1 MDQDLE
7 LINWVGIHFKRQ
19 GIMEKKPVALACRL
33 DSERA
38 IKLAKKIFEFLVQK
52 GEVVYLETR
61 IAPKIFPHNGMDL
74 SEMTDENIK
83 FIIIIGGDGS
93 ILRVA
98 GSLSQRDPPPILG
111 VNVGSVGFLDE
122 SNERII
128 FKDLTK
134 ALNGEFEYETS
145 SKITPYIVKNS
156 DEIRLNDALNEVL
169 IVSSKSSKVLQ
180 ISIRIN
186 NVFLNRSYLDG
197 VIISTSTGSTAYNL
211 SAGGAIVNPNIEI
224 MQITPLNSFAG
235 SGLKP
240 IIVPLD
246 SVVEIQLLRPRLDA
260 KIVIDGQ
267 RIIKRIAPNTKIR
280 IRRSNSKN
288 KFIRFSRN
296 YYSRL
301 RKKIIGTVRVPL
313 DDSPEEYYHE

>member
-1 MDQDLE
+1 
-7 LINWVGIHFKRQ
+7 
-19 GIMEKKPVALACRL
+19 MEKISIALACRL

-38 IKLAKKIFEFLVQK
+38 IRLAKRIFEFLVQK

-74 SEMTDENIK
+74 GEMTNENIK
-83 FIIIIGGDGS
+83 FIIVVGGDGS
-93 ILRVA
+93 VLRVA
-98 GSLSQRDPPPILG
+98 GSLSQREPPPILG
-111 VNVGSVGFLDE
+111 VNVGSIGFLDE
-122 SNERII
+122 SNERTI

-134 ALNGEFEYETS
+134 ALNGEYEYEMS

-156 DEIRLNDALNEVL
+156 DEIRLSDALNEVL

-211 SAGGAIVNPNIEI
+211 SAGGAIVNPSLDI

-240 IIVPLD
+240 IVVSLD

-280 IRRSNSKN
+280 IRKSNTKN
-288 KFIRFSRN
+288 KFIRFTRS

-313 DDSPEEYYHE
+313 DDSPEE

>member
-1 MDQDLE
+1 
-7 LINWVGIHFKRQ
+7 
-19 GIMEKKPVALACRL
+19 MEKIPIALACRL

-38 IKLAKKIFEFLVQK
+38 IRLAKRIFEFLVQK

-74 SEMTDENIK
+74 GEMTNENIK
-83 FIIIIGGDGS
+83 FIIIVGGDGS
-93 ILRVA
+93 VLRVA
-98 GSLSQRDPPPILG
+98 GSLSQREPPPILG
-111 VNVGSVGFLDE
+111 VNVGSIGFLDE
-122 SNERII
+122 SNERTI

-134 ALNGEFEYETS
+134 ALNGEYEYEMS

-156 DEIRLNDALNEVL
+156 DEIRLSDALNEVL

-211 SAGGAIVNPNIEI
+211 SAGGAIVNPSLDI

-240 IIVPLD
+240 IVVSLD

-280 IRRSNSKN
+280 IRKSNTKN
-288 KFIRFSRN
+288 KFIRFTRS

-313 DDSPEEYYHE
+313 DDSPEE

>member
-1 MDQDLE
+1 
-7 LINWVGIHFKRQ
+7 
-19 GIMEKKPVALACRL
+19 MEKIPIALACRL

-38 IKLAKKIFEFLVQK
+38 IRLAKRIFEFLVQK

-74 SEMTDENIK
+74 GEMTNENIK
-83 FIIIIGGDGS
+83 FIIIVGGDGS
-93 ILRVA
+93 VLRVA
-98 GSLSQRDPPPILG
+98 GSLSQREPPPILG
-111 VNVGSVGFLDE
+111 VNVGSIGFLDE
-122 SNERII
+122 SNERTI

-134 ALNGEFEYETS
+134 ALNGEYEYETS

-156 DEIRLNDALNEVL
+156 DEIRLSDALNEVL

-211 SAGGAIVNPNIEI
+211 SAGGAIVNPSLDI

-240 IIVPLD
+240 IVVSLD
-246 SVVEIQLLRPRLDA
+246 SVVEVQLLRPRLDA

-280 IRRSNSKN
+280 IRKSNSKN
-288 KFIRFSRN
+288 KFIRFNRS

-313 DDSPEEYYHE
+313 DDSPEE

>member
-1 MDQDLE
+1 
-7 LINWVGIHFKRQ
+7 
-19 GIMEKKPVALACRL
+19 MEKKPIALACRL
-33 DSERA
+33 DSEKA
-38 IKLAKKIFEFLVQK
+38 INLTKRIFEFLMQK
-52 GEVVYLETR
+52 GEIVYLETR

-74 SEMTDENIK
+74 GEMSNENIK
-83 FIIIIGGDGS
+83 FIIIVGGDGS
-93 ILRVA
+93 VLRVA

-111 VNVGSVGFLDE
+111 VNVGSIGFLDE
-122 SNERII
+122 SNERSI
-128 FKDLTK
+128 FKDLTM
-134 ALNGEFEYETS
+134 ALKGEFEYEVS
-145 SKITPYIVKNS
+145 SKITPYIVKNT
-156 DEIRLNDALNEVL
+156 DEIRLSDALNEVL

-180 ISIRIN
+180 ISIKIN

-211 SAGGAIVNPNIEI
+211 SAGGAIVNPSIEI

-240 IIVPLD
+240 IIVSLD

-267 RIIKRIAPNTKIR
+267 SIIKRVAPNTKIR
-280 IRRSNSKN
+280 IRKSNTKN

-313 DDSPEEYYHE
+313 DDSPEE

>member
-1 MDQDLE
+1 
-7 LINWVGIHFKRQ
+7 
-19 GIMEKKPVALACRL
+19 MEKKPVALACRL
-33 DSERA
+33 DSEKA
-38 IKLAKKIFEFLVQK
+38 INLAKDVFEFLIQK

-74 SEMTDENIK
+74 GDMTNENIK

-93 ILRVA
+93 VLRVA

-111 VNVGSVGFLDE
+111 VNVGSIGFLDE
-122 SNERII
+122 SNERTI

-134 ALNGEFEYETS
+134 ALKGEYEYAIS

-156 DEIRLNDALNEVL
+156 DEIRLSDALNEVL

-180 ISIRIN
+180 ISIKIN
-186 NVFLNRSYLDG
+186 DVFLNRSYLDG

-240 IIVPLD
+240 IIVSLD
-246 SVVEIQLLRPRLDA
+246 SVVEIQLLRPRLEA

-267 RIIKRIAPNTKIR
+267 QIIKRIAPNTKIR
-280 IRRSNSKN
+280 IRKSNSKN

-313 DDSPEEYYHE
+313 DDSPEE